1 MIGNPKAS
9 PCGALAPASV
19 YGHTGFTGTCFWID
33 PDNQL
38 IYIFLSNRVNPSR
51 ANNKLGSLDIR
62 TRIQDAIYKAIDRK
76 SQKIRNFVT
85 VLTDKVL
92 IKSRYMLYGHG
103 DDFYNAKNEVKI
115 NFSSNVWHGANLD
128 KLKEHLIEHFDK
140 LTRYPEPD
148 AATLKRLLARRYEI
162 KEENIVVTNGSIT
175 AFYLLAQA
183 WRGAKSMIAIPSFSE
198 YEDACRLHEHEISF
212 FPTSDDLSELS
223 LEGQD
228 FCWICNPNNPDGK
241 LIHRTELLRLISANP
256 QTTFIIDQAY
266 VAFTTEDMLKPSDV
280 KTHKNLILVQ
290 SISKAY
296 NIPGLRIGY
305 LVASPEIAEKV
316 NMYIIPWSV
325 NAIAIEASKYILI
338 HPAQFTLPI
347 RKWQRETADF
357 IYQLSKLDG
366 LEVIPTSTTFF
377 LVRLKKGT
385 AADLKQFLLDNYG
398 ILIRDASNFRGLDE
412 TYLRLSTQK
421 LMKPD
426 LA

>member
-1 MIGNPKAS
+1 
-9 PCGALAPASV
+9 
-19 YGHTGFTGTCFWID
+19 
-33 PDNQL
+33 
-38 IYIFLSNRVNPSR
+38 
-51 ANNKLGSLDIR
+51 
-62 TRIQDAIYKAIDRK
+62 
-76 SQKIRNFVT
+76 
-85 VLTDKVL
+85 
-92 IKSRYMLYGHG
+92 MLYGHG

-316 NMYIIPWSV
+316 NKYIIPWSV

-366 LEVIPTSTTFF
+366 L
-377 LVRLKKGT
+377 
-385 AADLKQFLLDNYG
+385 
-398 ILIRDASNFRGLDE
+398 DE

-421 LMKPD
+421 SDENQILLEGVKVW
-426 LA
+426 LEQQ